1 MDNIISTW
9 KFKAL
14 QYLINEI
21 QAAPKKHRNFLGNG
35 NIPSLQGMADIFT
48 WASSGT
54 PQSLSFVSYIL
65 MGRC

>member
-1 MDNIISTW
+1 MVILMDNIINTW

-21 QAAPKKHRNFLGNG
+21 QIAPKKHRNFLGNG
-35 NIPSLQGMADIFT
+35 KIPSLQGMADIFT
-48 WASSGT
+48 WAS
-54 PQSLSFVSYIL
+54 LSFVSYIL